1 VYGGKD
7 PRTGVRQG
15 GKADE
20 TPFVM
25 TEALGAMV
33 AWMAGDRTAASA
45 VVKLGF
51 EPMMPL
57 VEHID
62 CYPEICILQK
72 YGRMGSVNSSHASN
86 THD

>member
-1 VYGGKD
+1 M
-7 PRTGVRQG
+7 RQG
-15 GKADE
+15 GKAAE

-33 AWMAGDRTAASA
+33 AWMTGDRTAASA

-51 EPMMPL
+51 EPMMPF

-62 CYPEICILQK
+62 CYPEICVLHK
-72 YGRMGSVNSSHASN
+72 YGRMGSGRS
-86 THD
+86 

>member
-1 VYGGKD
+1 MH
-7 PRTGVRQG
+7 QG
-15 GKADE
+15 GKAAE

-33 AWMAGDRTAASA
+33 GWMAGDRTAASA

-62 CYPEICILQK
+62 CYPEICVLQK
-72 YGRMGSVNSSHASN
+72 YVRMGSGRS
-86 THD
+86 

>member
-1 VYGGKD
+1 M
-7 PRTGVRQG
+7 RQG
-15 GKADE
+15 GFAAE
-20 TPFVM
+20 TPFVT

-51 EPMMPL
+51 EPMRPL